1 MTPTTRRAITAGM
14 VGSAITATLMMA
26 AQIAA
31 REPAPAP
38 APAPSTTTITTT
50 VTTPVAPCDHP
61 DCPPWPSLDQGD
73 EDQ

>member
-1 MTPTTRRAITAGM
+1 MTPATRSAVAGLVWVAITA
-14 VGSAITATLMMA
+14 VALVA
-26 AQIAA
+26 ALFAV

-38 APAPSTTTITTT
+38 APTTTITTT